1 MSVIFRFEADFAET
15 LGCIPMAVRMKLDT
29 CGIKLKLAEWSKLTA
44 EERSELLTAPCGTS
58 DEMAHYR
65 SRLQNLVLAR
75 TQAFPADLLVEAD
88 PAWQNTAQVPPS
100 LLEKAAA
107 LSVVVRLE
115 HWQQLGELERFALVK
130 LSRPS
135 HESKNFPRALREFGL
150 MP

>member
-44 EERSELLTAPCGTS
+44 GERNELLTASCTTPEETIR
-58 DEMAHYR
+58 YR
-65 SRLQNLVLAR
+65 GRLQSLVLAR
-75 TQAFPADLLVEAD
+75 TQSLPADLPVETA
-88 PAWQNTAQVPPS
+88 PAWQDTAQVPS
-100 LLEKAAA
+100 DLAEKAAA
-107 LSVVVRLE
+107 LSVAVTLAQWR
-115 HWQQLGELERFALVK
+115 QLGELERFALVK

-135 HESKNFPRALREFGL
+135 HESKNFPHALREFGL